1 MASERAEG
9 RVALTDPR
17 SDRERK
23 TEITLAVGY
32 AALAVAVV
40 LARRNPAT
48 GHEVSIYA
56 ATPTGVWVGLGL
68 ALMLALAVALFAR
81 AAWLR
86 SLAIALALL
95 SGVVFVSLPV
105 IRGYLF
111 YGLYDSLTHLGWAN
125 DIASGALE
133 PTGLM
138 YPGIHLVSLFI
149 ATVTGFETS
158 TAMLLMV
165 VCMLAVFFV
174 FVPLCVRAIVPGRP
188 ALAVGAFSA
197 LLLLPITQMSTHM
210 NAHTMS
216 QAILFSTLLVFLL
229 VRFLATPRDSPALRP
244 LSILLA
250 LVAAV
255 TVVFHPQLAIHL
267 LVALVGIC
275 SFQFLYRVVTSDRP
289 LHTYPTVYSHTV
301 FLLGVF
307 VLWSA
312 NHDLFSGIATQAI
325 TSAIAFVL
333 GEGTQQAGASIA
345 SQGSSLLA
353 IGGSIGLVFFK
364 LFFVSLVFCFLSL
377 GVFLATFSSWGRRT
391 GFTSTQIQYLS
402 AGLGALFPVF
412 VFYYI
417 GTLSEMY
424 FRVFGLMMLFVTVLG
439 AVAIT
444 LLTRGLAERFSER
457 SVNPVVVGVFVLLLV
472 LALAAAFPSPY
483 VYQQSP
489 HVTHQ
494 QMHGHALAFEN
505 QEGDTRFAGVRQGPY
520 RYVDAIE
527 GGGRTSEHSEQVPA
541 ERMHDGLPSY
551 FEGDRY
557 VIVTEIDEQREVEA
571 YRELR
576 YAEEDLVAI
585 EAQEGVHNV
594 QSNGEFDLY
603 MVQNQSSANGA
614 A

>member
-1 MASERAEG
+1 M
-9 RVALTDPR
+9 ALTDR
-17 SDRERK
+17 SDGRRRK
-23 TEITLAVGY
+23 TEVTLAVGY
-32 AALAVAVV
+32 AALAVAILV
-40 LARRNPAT
+40 ARRAPAT
-48 GHEVSIYA
+48 GHEVSIYT
-56 ATPTGVWVGLGL
+56 ATPPGFWVGMAL
-68 ALMLALAVALFAR
+68 ALVIALLVSLYARSDRFRSLAVALAV
-81 AAWLR
+81 
-86 SLAIALALL
+86 L
-95 SGVVFVSLPV
+95 SGVAFGSLPV
-105 IRGYLF
+105 IRGYFF

-125 DIASGALE
+125 DIASGALA

-138 YPGIHLVSLFI
+138 YPGIHIVSLFV
-149 ATVTGFETS
+149 AAVTGFDTS

-165 VCMLAVFFV
+165 ACMFAVFLV
-174 FVPLCVRAIVPGRP
+174 FVPLCVRAIVPSRP
-188 ALAVGAFSA
+188 ALVVGAFSA
-197 LLLLPITQMSTHM
+197 LLLLPITQMSTHPS
-210 NAHTMS
+210 AHTMS

-244 LSILLA
+244 LSLLLA
-250 LVAAV
+250 LVAGV
-255 TVVFHPQLAIHL
+255 VVVFHPQLAVHL

-275 SFQFLYRVVTSDRP
+275 AFQLLYRVVTSDRP

-333 GEGTQQAGASIA
+333 GTGTQEAGSSIA

-353 IGGSIGLVFFK
+353 IGGSIEIVFFK
-364 LFFVSLVFCFLSL
+364 LFFVSLVFCFLSAGL
-377 GVFLATFSSWGRRT
+377 FLATFSSWGRRA
-391 GFTSTQIQYLS
+391 GYTSTQIQYLS
-402 AGLGALFPVF
+402 AGLAALFPVF
-412 VFYYI
+412 VFYFI

-424 FRVFGLMMLFVTVLG
+424 FRVFGLMMLFVTILG

-444 LLTRGLAERFSER
+444 VGAQGLAGRFSRR
-457 SVNPVVVGVFVLLLV
+457 SVRPVVAGLFVVLLV
-472 LALAAAFPSPY
+472 LALVAAFPSPY

-505 QEGDTRFAGVRQGPY
+505 QQGDTQFAGVRQGPY

-541 ERMHDGLPSY
+541 ERMHDGLPAY

-557 VIVTEIDEQREVEA
+557 VVVTEIDEQREVEA

-576 YAEEDLVAI
+576 YAEEDFAAI
-585 EAQEGVHNV
+585 ESQQGVHNV

-603 MVQNQSSANGA
+603 MVPEQRNPDDPPA
-614 A
+614 